1 MAVTGA
7 IQSDT
12 TLSGADI
19 GVVIVYFIGVIGVGL
34 FVSTVIGKRI
44 VLSITIEVFIVRF
57 CRILGDTMEFWKEHL
72 LFNC

>member
-19 GVVIVYFIGVIGVGL
+19 GVVIAYFAGVIGVGL
-34 FVSTVIGKRI
+34 FVSIDAVKRTLLTMACNIFFIQGI
-44 VLSITIEVFIVRF
+44 VKMALQFRS
-57 CRILGDTMEFWKEHL
+57 
-72 LFNC
+72 

>member
-19 GVVIVYFIGVIGVGL
+19 GVVIAYFAGVIGVGL
-34 FVSTVIGKRI
+34 FVSA
-44 VLSITIEVFIVRF
+44 VLLRPVHT
-57 CRILGDTMEFWKEHL
+57 
-72 LFNC
+72 

>member
-19 GVVIVYFIGVIGVGL
+19 GVVIAYFVGVIGVGL
-34 FVSTVIGKRI
+34 FVSIVVGK
-44 VLSITIEVFIVRF
+44 SILLAMACNNFFHARYCKNF
-57 CRILGDTMEFWKEHL
+57 LAILPL
-72 LFNC
+72 QSIR